1 MVANSADMLDDT
13 LLGFLLG
20 KSGDEHF
27 MMETVIVFV
36 KDPITMEDFTIEAFM
51 GETSLDI
58 KEKIYRMTGYPIEQ
72 QRLVFAGH
80 QTADLGT
87 ISSHNIQTGNKIHVN
102 MSMHGGAKKGVKKL
116 TKQEKP
122 ATLKA
127 KIMYKAS
134 LLTQPSST
142 QLLQHV
148 TTPGYIANRVGLMNL
163 EQIRA
168 LKTDAE
174 AADNIRSDR
183 VPKACYEKRVPKIIQ
198 MKASVVE
205 LENAIQA
212 LEDAVETA
220 FIEDY
225 FDNGLDL
232 KPFFTMINDRE
243 IELLAQA
250 QREDALAAAQ
260 AQAQAE
266 AQAFIGQQMAQM
278 QAAAQAAGVNL
289 NAPAADDMEN

>member
-1 MVANSADMLDDT
+1 M
-13 LLGFLLG
+13 
-20 KSGDEHF
+20 
-27 MMETVIVFV
+27 
-36 KDPITMEDFTIEAFM
+36 
-51 GETSLDI
+51 
-58 KEKIYRMTGYPIEQ
+58 
-72 QRLVFAGH
+72 
-80 QTADLGT
+80 
-87 ISSHNIQTGNKIHVN
+87 
-102 MSMHGGAKKGVKKL
+102 
-116 TKQEKP
+116 
-122 ATLKA
+122 KA
-127 KIMYKAS
+127 AIMYKAS

-183 VPKACYEKRVPKIIQ
+183 VPKVCYEKLVPEIMP
-198 MKASVVE
+198 MKALVAE
-205 LENAIQA
+205 LENAINA

-232 KPFFTMINDRE
+232 KPLFTMINDRE
-243 IELLAQA
+243 NELVAQA
-250 QREDALAAAQ
+250 QRDALAAAQ